1 MFKEI
6 FEEMQDIW
14 SQPVI
19 SIHLVRFECFRL
31 CLHVTS
37 MNQEVRVIYIS

>member
-19 SIHLVRFECFRL
+19 SIHLVHVECFR
-31 CLHVTS
+31 
-37 MNQEVRVIYIS
+37 